1 MTARAGKRYLSTFE
15 KDFYPFF
22 QFVTQKDLTEISL
35 VPSIKVSFFNFNI
48 EMEKQKKIYFFISFP
63 SQTPIFLGSL
73 LSIQI
78 KSATCKSGCQ
88 KKKSLSD
95 AL

>member
-15 KDFYPFF
+15 KDFYLFF

-48 EMEKQKKIYFFISFP
+48 EMEKPKKFTFSSAFPPKPPYF
-63 SQTPIFLGSL
+63 
-73 LSIQI
+73 
-78 KSATCKSGCQ
+78 
-88 KKKSLSD
+88 
-95 AL
+95 